1 MPATTSPPRPVARHA
16 WKFFLAVGV
25 VLLALYL
32 WVPPLA
38 GSAPVINAL
47 GLAPVL
53 AIFVGVRMHRPAAA
67 TAWTNQLV
75 LPNGAVMTALTMLV
89 SRPPTT
95 TVPKACHQCPPTSP
109 G

>member
-67 TAWTNQLV
+67 TAWTCF
-75 LPNGAVMTALTMLV
+75 ALGFAFFWLGDLYTYTYPLLLN
-89 SRPPTT
+89 RWYAAAAP
-95 TVPKACHQCPPTSP
+95 
-109 G
+109 